1 MIYSKRIKATMC
13 IAATLTAFL
22 TVDFNMV
29 DAVSLTTEK
38 GIAGIAVTFDK
49 YYSANNVASTLST
62 TTSLDLDDMNTDS
75 TPAMNR
81 MLVSSDESTTLS
93 EQADTTEQPEEVV
106 VEEVVV
112 EEPIEEEKVSEYANV
127 GISIANE
134 YVNVRKEA
142 NTDSEIL
149 GKLYKGSAAT
159 LLENQG
165 EWVKIKSG
173 KVTGYINAEFLAIG
187 FDAEEL
193 VDKYGIKF
201 ATIINA
207 QTLKV
212 RKEQSVD
219 SECLTLIPG
228 GEVYEVIKEYD
239 EWVEIAFDEEEE
251 SQTRMTGFISKEYAD
266 ISVEFA
272 KAISVEEEQAKLAQE
287 EAARQAEQEQQARL
301 EQQEED
307 RARRESAAKKSNTSK
322 QSTTKQS
329 SSKKSSNDSSSSST
343 VNVQGSGNGSEIAS
357 FALKFVGN
365 PYVYGGT
372 SLTGGADCSGFVQ
385 AVYRSFGYSI
395 PRDSRSQAAGAGS
408 KVSVSS
414 RQAGDLIF
422 YTGSSGR
429 VNHVALY
436 IGGDQVVHAS
446 NRRTGIKVSRYNYR
460 EPYMVRRITN

>member
-13 IAATLTAFL
+13 IAATITAFL

-49 YYSANNVASTLST
+49 YYSANNAAATLST
-62 TTSLDLDDMNTDS
+62 AANVVTEDMNVDS
-75 TPAMNR
+75 TELTQGVDQSNEIAEDASAE
-81 MLVSSDESTTLS
+81 LATLS
-93 EQADTTEQPEEVV
+93 APVD
-106 VEEVVV
+106 VEEQVTEAVQ
-112 EEPIEEEKVSEYANV
+112 EEKVSEYANV
-127 GISIANE
+127 GISIAND

-142 NTDSEIL
+142 NTESEVL

-165 EWVKIKSG
+165 EWVKIESG

-193 VDKYGIKF
+193 VNKYGTKF

-239 EWVEIAFDEEEE
+239 EWVEIAFDAEEE
-251 SQTRMTGFISKEYAD
+251 SETRMTGFISKEYAS
-266 ISVEFA
+266 ITVEFQ

-301 EQQEED
+301 AQQE
-307 RARRESAAKKSNTSK
+307 ATKKSSNKT
-322 QSTTKQS
+322 TTKS
-329 SSKKSSNDSSSSST
+329 SSKKKSSNTSSNST
-343 VNVQGSGNGSEIAS
+343 PVKVQGSGNGSEIAS
-357 FALKFVGN
+357 FATKFVGN

-372 SLTGGADCSGFVQ
+372 SLTNGADCSGFVQ
-385 AVYRSFGYSI
+385 AIYRSFGISI

-446 NRRTGIKVSRYNYR
+446 NRRTGIKISRYNYR
-460 EPYMVRRITN
+460 EPYMVRRVAN